1 MGTNIDI
8 APRLSLVP
16 KNQQTERTVA
26 GAENEFPARPI
37 GDVLQSTKERV
48 RTRRFWVALPDHPQ
62 CVIPL
67 PSLLLSGP
75 SQKPS
80 AVSAGSMAVD
90 SHPH

>member
-1 MGTNIDI
+1 
-8 APRLSLVP
+8 
-16 KNQQTERTVA
+16 
-26 GAENEFPARPI
+26 
-37 GDVLQSTKERV
+37 LQSTKERV

-80 AVSAGSMAVD
+80 AVSAGSMAAD